1 MYICGLKKIKEIV
14 MSVWTGIPT
23 ETNESKSQP
32 LPTFNL
38 TRKEIELLL
47 IMIKESTF
55 KGGEVEILYNI
66 VLKLQKHYLEQ
77 E

>member
-1 MYICGLKKIKEIV
+1 
-14 MSVWTGIPT
+14 MSVWTGIPI
-23 ETNESKSQP
+23 ENNENKVQP

-47 IMIKESTF
+47 LMIKENTF
-55 KGGEVEILYNI
+55 KGGEVETLYNI